1 MAFKIKCE
9 SCGSTIHKVW
19 DTLSFYQTITD
30 GGIVECKQCKARYK
44 SKYQTSF
51 FDGRVKLASSI
62 MIILLIAFAW
72 NDFSLPFS
80 FKQEPT
86 PDLRTMYAKLTG
98 TELPQSNFFLPMEQD
113 EWNTIGLELLADNAN
128 PYGNILITI
137 LSIIAFVAALNILN
151 FIVIFFMPLRR
162 IDVNDESFWD
172 IKQKD

>member
-9 SCGSTIHKVW
+9 SCGGRIHKIW
-19 DTLSFYQTITD
+19 DTLSFYQSITD

-51 FDGRVKLASSI
+51 FDGHVRLASS
-62 MIILLIAFAW
+62 MLIILLIIFAL

-86 PDLRTMYAKLTG
+86 DLRTVYAKVTG
-98 TELPQSNFFLPMEQD
+98 TELPQSNFFSPIEQD
-113 EWNTIGLELLADNAN
+113 KWDKFSMNLLIDNTN
-128 PYGNILITI
+128 PYKEILTTI
-137 LSIIAFVAALNILN
+137 LSILFFVVAFNILN
-151 FIVIFFMPLRR
+151 AIVIFFMPLRG
-162 IDVNDESFWD
+162 IDANDELFWD

>member
-9 SCGSTIHKVW
+9 SCGGRIHKIW
-19 DTLSFYQTITD
+19 DTLSFYQSITD

-62 MIILLIAFAW
+62 IIILLIAFAW

-86 PDLRTMYAKLTG
+86 DLRTMYAKLTG
-98 TELPQSNFFLPMEQD
+98 TEPPQSNFFRP
-113 EWNTIGLELLADNAN
+113 WNKINGIQL
-128 PYGNILITI
+128 
-137 LSIIAFVAALNILN
+137 V
-151 FIVIFFMPLRR
+151 
-162 IDVNDESFWD
+162 
-172 IKQKD
+172 

>member
-9 SCGSTIHKVW
+9 SCGGRIHKIW
-19 DTLSFYQTITD
+19 DTLSFYQSITD
-30 GGIVECKQCKARYK
+30 GGIVECKARYK

-51 FDGRVKLASSI
+51 FNGHVRLASS
-62 MIILLIAFAW
+62 MLIILLIIFFAL

-86 PDLRTMYAKLTG
+86 DLRTVYAKVTG
-98 TELPQSNFFLPMEQD
+98 TELPQSNFFSPMEQD
-113 EWNTIGLELLADNAN
+113 KWNTIGLELLADNAN

-137 LSIIAFVAALNILN
+137 LSIIAFVATLNILN

-162 IDVNDESFWD
+162 IDANDELFWD